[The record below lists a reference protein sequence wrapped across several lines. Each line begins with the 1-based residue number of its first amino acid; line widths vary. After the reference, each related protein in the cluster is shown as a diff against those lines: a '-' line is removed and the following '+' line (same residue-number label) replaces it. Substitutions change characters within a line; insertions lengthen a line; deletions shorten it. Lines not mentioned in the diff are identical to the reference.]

1 MLVAM
6 PLRAALTRRLRK
18 LITMDLLEAR
28 IRDEDANADRHNY
41 VEGSVSNGEP
51 QAVANAQIGSAAS
64 TYPRSIWRNHDYLLL
79 WSGQIVS
86 ATGSRVS
93 QLAFPLLM
101 FAVTHSPAQAGF
113 LSAARG
119 VAYAVCMLPAGAL
132 VDRWNRKRVMIL
144 SDAGRVLALGSIPI
158 AVALGHLTIVQ
169 LYVVSLIEGALF
181 VFFGLAEAAAI
192 PQVVGKEQIGD
203 ATAQVQIIDSASGLI
218 GPSLGGALFS
228 FGQLFPFLADA
239 ISYLCSVVSL
249 CFIRRE
255 FQEERVAVETPTDMT
270 LRQLYAE
277 VREGLIWLWREPLL
291 RFIALLTGG
300 LIFPVAGYAL
310 IIIVLAQG
318 QHASNVAV
326 GLIFAAGGAGTLV
339 GALLSGQ
346 VQRRFGFAQ
355 IMIAGTWMWALTW
368 LLFSVARTPLALA
381 IATGATFVVVPI
393 YMATQFSYRLRLIPD
408 HLQGRVNSVFR
419 LIAFGSEPL
428 GLALTGV
435 LLQLW
440 GPITTILILF
450 LPQLALAIAAT
461 WSRSLRSA
469 RV

>member
-1 MLVAM
+1 
-6 PLRAALTRRLRK
+6 
-18 LITMDLLEAR
+18 MDLLEAHSK
-28 IRDEDANADRHNY
+28 DENISADQH
-41 VEGSVSNGEP
+41 E
-51 QAVANAQIGSAAS
+51 QHAQIGSEAPA
-64 TYPRSIWRNHDYLLL
+64 YPRSIWRNRDYLLM

-86 ATGSRVS
+86 AVGSRVS

-144 SDAGRVLALGSIPI
+144 SDAGRALALGSIPVS
-158 AVALGHLTIVQ
+158 VALGHLTIVQ
-169 LYVVSLIEGALF
+169 LYVVSLVEGGLF

-203 ATAQVQIIDSASGLI
+203 ATAQVQIVESASSLI
-218 GPSLGGALFS
+218 GPSLGGALFGL
-228 FGQLFPFLADA
+228 GQLFPFLADA
-239 ISYLCSVVSL
+239 ISYVFSVVSL

-255 FQEERVAVETPTDMT
+255 FQEERTANETRMT
-270 LRQLYAE
+270 LRQLYTE
-277 VREGLIWLWREPLL
+277 VREGLVWLWREPLL

-310 IIIVLAQG
+310 ILIVLAQG
-318 QHASNVAV
+318 QHATNAEI
-326 GLIFAAGGAGTLV
+326 GLIFAGGGAGTLA
-339 GALLSGQ
+339 GALLSGP
-346 VQRRFGFAQ
+346 VQRRFSFGR
-355 IMIAGTWMWALTW
+355 IMIVGTWCWALTW
-368 LLFSVARTPLALA
+368 LLFAVARTPLTLG
-381 IATGATFVVVPI
+381 IVTGVTFVVVPV
-393 YMATQFSYRLRLIPD
+393 YMAAQFSYRLRLIPD

-435 LLQLW
+435 LLQIW
-440 GPITTILILF
+440 GPVPTILILF
-450 LPQLALAIAAT
+450 VPQLVLAIAAT
-461 WSRSLRSA
+461 YSRSLRAA
-469 RV
+469 RA